1 MLSISTAE
9 LSPWTT
15 SSTKSSMLL
24 KRQVHTRSIC
34 VIFLERATMGS
45 HAMQTEVAKKDVD
58 VRMRDASVK
67 RAYTLYT
74 DQDKLDVHVRTA
86 QRWAKQYE
94 EDPDSIFEKRKNIGR
109 PRILGEEQKRV
120 ILEYVEENPSA
131 VLEELMERLLQ
142 RNSEEKIQERLGWVR
157 KWERTDMDFR
167 INCVFL
173 DEPAFH
179 INMKRSMAWSKKGS
193 PGVVIVPKTR
203 AQTTTIS
210 VAISASYLVKCSLRM
225 PQPPA
230 KKSKRGAYEQGTID
244 ELPNESL
251 LLASICSTS
260 IGLWG
265 IMERPFHL
273 ARLFNTMLI
282 LVDIPLGA

>member
-1 MLSISTAE
+1 M
-9 LSPWTT
+9 
-15 SSTKSSMLL
+15 
-24 KRQVHTRSIC
+24 
-34 VIFLERATMGS
+34 
-45 HAMQTEVAKKDVD
+45 D
-58 VRMRDASVK
+58 
-67 RAYTLYT
+67 
-74 DQDKLDVHVRTA
+74 
-86 QRWAKQYE
+86 
-94 EDPDSIFEKRKNIGR
+94 
-109 PRILGEEQKRV
+109 
-120 ILEYVEENPSA
+120 
-131 VLEELMERLLQ
+131 

-230 KKSKRGAYEQGTID
+230 KKSKRGAYEQGTVTGHYLNFLMLQEKARVLSAPPVD
-244 ELPNESL
+244 RLTSFPMSPCCWHRFAAHPL
-251 LLASICSTS
+251 VSGALWSDHSTWPGCST
-260 IGLWG
+260 
-265 IMERPFHL
+265 PC
-273 ARLFNTMLI
+273 
-282 LVDIPLGA
+282 